1 MYSFLNLPTKTQNL
15 LNAQHEFDSEFSSF
29 LQSVTSIE
37 LNSLL
42 KDFAQKSNA
51 NKEIQIYLSTSIAE
65 ENEMFTTLNSSSQTK
80 QCYNINEVLFKK
92 LATQSAESDYDL
104 NFINFSTSKSS
115 NRINK
120 YYRRL
125 LDKLIISDLL
135 SITNSTV
142 NNNFSTPGCFLFV
155 VSIFFITIKLFFK

>member
-65 ENEMFTTLNSSSQTK
+65 ENEMFTTLNSSPQTK

-92 LATQSAESDYDL
+92 LATQSVESDYDL

-155 VSIFFITIKLFFK
+155 VSIFFYND

>member
-65 ENEMFTTLNSSSQTK
+65 ENEMFTTLNSSPQTK

-92 LATQSAESDYDL
+92 LATQSVESDYDL

-155 VSIFFITIKLFFK
+155 VSIFFITIKLIFK

>member
-92 LATQSAESDYDL
+92 LATQSVESDYDL

-155 VSIFFITIKLFFK
+155 VSIFL

>member
-155 VSIFFITIKLFFK
+155 VSIFL

>member
-92 LATQSAESDYDL
+92 LATQSVESDYDL

-155 VSIFFITIKLFFK
+155 VSIFFL